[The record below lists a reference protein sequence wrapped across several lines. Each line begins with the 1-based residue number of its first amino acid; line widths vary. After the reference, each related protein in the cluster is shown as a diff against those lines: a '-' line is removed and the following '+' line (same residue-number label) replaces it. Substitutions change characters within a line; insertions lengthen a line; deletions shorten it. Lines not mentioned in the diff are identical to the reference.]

1 MKGYF
6 TGALAAALSGAACL
20 FYCFAAEEVSG
31 IILFGAGLLLGGAAG
46 LLAMGIGRRR
56 QAAETDKLA
65 QTAAA
70 IASGDYTRRASFQA
84 GPLLPLRGGINAM
97 AESLQNTREELRQQR
112 AQMRGVLEGMDD
124 GVVAVDADGRTL
136 LYNDRAGQLLDCTL
150 ADGQILAG
158 GTAADLRSRLLAAMQ
173 AGKPGRET
181 LTLPDGRML
190 EVYIAPLRPMS
201 GALAVMADVTK
212 LRKLETMRSQF
223 VANVTHELKTPLTS
237 IMGYIELLKGEP
249 RKEAVRQDF
258 YEIMQIEAERLQHLI
273 DDLLLLGEI
282 ENSKELHLQT
292 CDLSAVLQET
302 ARSLRP
308 LAQKQQV
315 TLHTDAE
322 PGLSITANPLRL
334 RQLFTNLLDNA
345 LKYNRPGGS
354 VEASA
359 RREGDALIVRVA
371 DTGIGIDPSH
381 FERLFERFYRVDKG
395 RSREMGGTGLGLS
408 IVKHIVQLY
417 GGEIQVESRPGE
429 GSVFTVRLPG
439 PEPAAAEPV
448 KA

>member
-6 TGALAAALSGAACL
+6 IGALAAALLGAACL
-20 FYCFAAEEVSG
+20 FYCFTAEGAAG
-31 IILFGAGLLLGGAAG
+31 IILFGAGLLLGGAAALFG
-46 LLAMGIGRRR
+46 AGIARRR
-56 QAAETDKLA
+56 EAADIAGLA
-65 QTAAA
+65 EDAAA
-70 IASGDYTRRASFQA
+70 AAAGDYTRRFRTRT
-84 GPLLPLRGGINAM
+84 GILHPLCSGLNAM
-97 AESLQNTREELRQQR
+97 AESLQDTREELRQQR

-136 LYNDRAGQLLDCTL
+136 LYNDRAVQLLGCTL
-150 ADGQILAG
+150 ADGQILSGDAAAG
-158 GTAADLRSRLLAAMQ
+158 LRSRLLAAMQ

-181 LTLPDGRML
+181 LALPDGRML

-249 RKEAVRQDF
+249 RQEEVRQDF

-359 RREGDALIVRVA
+359 RREGDALIIRVA
-371 DTGIGIDPSH
+371 DTGIGIDPIH

-417 GGEIQVESRPGE
+417 GGEIRVESQPGE

-439 PEPAAAEPV
+439 PEPAAEA